1 MMFEDLVLQSIRYD
15 GDTITFNCT
24 RCICRKAKD
33 GLISIAYWD
42 TDKDYDF
49 TTMKSHYV
57 GEPGTFEFND
67 IKVLEANFNKSIAT

>member
-1 MMFEDLVLQSIRYD
+1 MVLQSIRYD
-15 GDTITFNCT
+15 GDTITIT
-24 RCICRKAKD
+24 VPDVLPESQRWA
-33 GLISIAYWD
+33 ISIAYWD

-67 IKVLEANFNKSIAT
+67 IKVLEEILT